1 MESTAQTEIQPEIQ
15 PETPMIK
22 TGLTKKEFTK
32 FVNGY
37 IKMYYPDEIECSGT
51 SHIFWEKRFHVFL
64 QMYTERICKDK
75 NSKIEISKEEQNTT
89 T

>member
-1 MESTAQTEIQPEIQ
+1 MESTAQTEIQPE
-15 PETPMIK
+15 TPMLK
-22 TGLTKKEFTK
+22 TGLTEKEFTK

-51 SHIFWEKRFHVFL
+51 SHIFWEKRFQVFL
-64 QMYTERICKDK
+64 QMYTEKICKDK
-75 NSKIEISKEEQNTT
+75 NNKIKISKEEQNTT